1 MSTGSASAAALR
13 AAIDIGIAQ
22 LDASLRVALPRCGPK
37 NAKNLCSV
45 QYHSTAAASR
55 HTFVAAARRL
65 RYARADV
72 FGAHLHEVRK
82 PKTSIV
88 SSPALT
94 LPSSGAKRFLK
105 RNCSKKA
112 LTACRSSSY
121 TKLQSAE
128 DRFITKGAL

>member
-72 FGAHLHEVRK
+72 FGAHLHDDVEELVFVFAKVLGSSLSHSK
-82 PKTSIV
+82 P
-88 SSPALT
+88 A
-94 LPSSGAKRFLK
+94 
-105 RNCSKKA
+105 
-112 LTACRSSSY
+112 SY
-121 TKLQSAE
+121 L
-128 DRFITKGAL
+128 